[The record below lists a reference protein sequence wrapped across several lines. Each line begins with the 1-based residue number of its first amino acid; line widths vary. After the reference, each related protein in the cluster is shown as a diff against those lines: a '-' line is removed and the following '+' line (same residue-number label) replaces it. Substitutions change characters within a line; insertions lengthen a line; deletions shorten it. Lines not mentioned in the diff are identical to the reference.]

1 MILPAMSKIPKQPRL
16 EIKLE
21 NFLAENKE
29 KMVVVVVAW
38 KGYNFSMSMRHLWKK
53 GFSLQAYT
61 HISSRSISNSTK
73 KGYLDGSNVYVGG
86 GKRIVF
92 VVVLFRRFLIND
104 GYFEKD
110 QMKKLMLFWGP
121 EDGKGWKLW
130 IMEWVAKVFKLL
142 KHTYV

>member
-1 MILPAMSKIPKQPRL
+1 
-16 EIKLE
+16 
-21 NFLAENKE
+21 
-29 KMVVVVVAW
+29 MVVVVVAW
-38 KGYNFSMSMRHLWKK
+38 KEYNFSMSMRHLWKK

-61 HISSRSISNSTK
+61 HISSTTK

-110 QMKKLMLFWGP
+110 QMKKLMLFRGP
-121 EDGKGWKLW
+121 EDWKED
-130 IMEWVAKVFKLL
+130 EWWNEERKYLNF
-142 KHTYV
+142 